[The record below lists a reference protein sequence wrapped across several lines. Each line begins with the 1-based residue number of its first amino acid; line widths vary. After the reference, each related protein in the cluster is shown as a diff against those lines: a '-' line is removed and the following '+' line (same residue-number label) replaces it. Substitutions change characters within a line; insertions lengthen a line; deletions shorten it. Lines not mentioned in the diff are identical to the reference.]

1 MGQFNSSVKG
11 LIYRI
16 KDLSKLIQ
24 DIDIRLSIPGLSP
37 GKKQAL
43 IKDRTLKLGKV
54 KSLVKRIGDLTN
66 GNIITITFED
76 KNTSDRFRIVY
87 TNISPEDAIVHLKLL
102 MASLQKREIII
113 SEVKE
118 VQTKNSLTKL

>member
-24 DIDIRLSIPGLSP
+24 DIDFRLSIPGLSP

-54 KSLVKRIGDLTN
+54 KSLVKRVGDLTK

-87 TNISPEDAIVHLKLL
+87 TNVSQEDAIVHLKL
-102 MASLQKREIII
+102 MASLQKREITI

-118 VQTKNSLTKL
+118 VQTKNSLIKL

>member
-24 DIDIRLSIPGLSP
+24 DIDFRLSIPGLSP

-54 KSLVKRIGDLTN
+54 KSLVKRVGDLTK

-87 TNISPEDAIVHLKLL
+87 TNVSQEDAIVHLKL
-102 MASLQKREIII
+102 MASLQKREITI

>member
-87 TNISPEDAIVHLKLL
+87 TSISQEDAIVHLKL

>member
-16 KDLSKLIQ
+16 KYLSKLIQ

-87 TNISPEDAIVHLKLL
+87 TNISQEDAIVHLKL
-102 MASLQKREIII
+102 MASLQKIEIII

>member
-1 MGQFNSSVKG
+1 MGQFNSSVNG

-16 KDLSKLIQ
+16 KGLSKLIQ
-24 DIDIRLSIPGLSP
+24 DIDFRLSIPGLSP

-87 TNISPEDAIVHLKLL
+87 TNISQEDAIVHLKL

-113 SEVKE
+113 LEVKE

>member
-76 KNTSDRFRIVY
+76 KNTSDIFRIVY
-87 TNISPEDAIVHLKLL
+87 TNISQEDAIVHLKL

-113 SEVKE
+113 LEVKE

>member
-87 TNISPEDAIVHLKLL
+87 TNISQEDAIVHLKL
-102 MASLQKREIII
+102 MTSLQKREIII

>member
-87 TNISPEDAIVHLKLL
+87 TNISQEDAIVHLKL

-113 SEVKE
+113 AEVKE

>member
-76 KNTSDRFRIVY
+76 KNTSDRFRTVY
-87 TNISPEDAIVHLKLL
+87 TNVSQEDAIVHLKL
-102 MASLQKREIII
+102 MASLQKREITI

>member
-87 TNISPEDAIVHLKLL
+87 TNISQEDAIVHLKL

-113 SEVKE
+113 LEVKE

>member
-54 KSLVKRIGDLTN
+54 KSLVKRVGDLTK

-87 TNISPEDAIVHLKLL
+87 TNVSQEDAIVHLKL
-102 MASLQKREIII
+102 MASLQKREITI

>member
-76 KNTSDRFRIVY
+76 KNTSDRFRIVSVSY
-87 TNISPEDAIVHLKLL
+87 THLTLP
-102 MASLQKREIII
+102 
-113 SEVKE
+113 
-118 VQTKNSLTKL
+118 TKLEV

>member
-87 TNISPEDAIVHLKLL
+87 TNISQEDAIVHLEL

>member
-16 KDLSKLIQ
+16 KYLSKLIQ

-66 GNIITITFED
+66 GNIITITFKD

-87 TNISPEDAIVHLKLL
+87 TNISQEDAIVHLKL

>member
-66 GNIITITFED
+66 GNIITITFKD

-87 TNISPEDAIVHLKLL
+87 TNISQEDAIVHLKL
-102 MASLQKREIII
+102 MASLQKREINI

>member
-87 TNISPEDAIVHLKLL
+87 TNISQEDAIVHLKL
-102 MASLQKREIII
+102 MASLQNREIII

>member
-43 IKDRTLKLGKV
+43 IKVRTLKLGKV

-66 GNIITITFED
+66 GNIITITFEK

-87 TNISPEDAIVHLKLL
+87 TNISQEDAIVHLKL
-102 MASLQKREIII
+102 MASLQKRKIII

>member
-1 MGQFNSSVKG
+1 MGQFNSSVNG

-87 TNISPEDAIVHLKLL
+87 TNISQEDAIVHLKL
-102 MASLQKREIII
+102 MASLQQREIII

>member
-87 TNISPEDAIVHLKLL
+87 TNISQEDAIVHLKLT
-102 MASLQKREIII
+102 ASLQKREIII

>member
-37 GKKQAL
+37 VKKQAL

-66 GNIITITFED
+66 GNIITIIFED

-87 TNISPEDAIVHLKLL
+87 TNISQEDAIVHLKL

-113 SEVKE
+113 LEVKE

>member
-1 MGQFNSSVKG
+1 MGQFNSSVNG

-24 DIDIRLSIPGLSP
+24 DIDFRLSIPGLSP
-37 GKKQAL
+37 GKKQTL

-76 KNTSDRFRIVY
+76 KNTS
-87 TNISPEDAIVHLKLL
+87 
-102 MASLQKREIII
+102 LQKREIII

>member
-1 MGQFNSSVKG
+1 MGQFNLSVKG

-24 DIDIRLSIPGLSP
+24 DIDFRLSIPGLSP

-54 KSLVKRIGDLTN
+54 KSLVKRVGDLTK

-87 TNISPEDAIVHLKLL
+87 TNVSQEDAIVHLKL
-102 MASLQKREIII
+102 MASLQKREITI

>member
-54 KSLVKRIGDLTN
+54 KSLVKRMGDLTK

-87 TNISPEDAIVHLKLL
+87 TNVSQEDAIVHLKL
-102 MASLQKREIII
+102 MASLQKREITI

>member
-16 KDLSKLIQ
+16 NDLSKLIQ
-24 DIDIRLSIPGLSP
+24 DIDFRLSIPGLSP

-54 KSLVKRIGDLTN
+54 KSLVKRVGDLTK

-87 TNISPEDAIVHLKLL
+87 TNISPEDAIVHLKL
-102 MASLQKREIII
+102 MASLQKKEITI

>member
-87 TNISPEDAIVHLKLL
+87 TNISQEDAIVHLKLR
-102 MASLQKREIII
+102 ASLQKREIII

>member
-24 DIDIRLSIPGLSP
+24 DIDFRLSIPGLSP

-54 KSLVKRIGDLTN
+54 KSLVKRVGDLTK

-87 TNISPEDAIVHLKLL
+87 TNISQEDAIVHLKL
-102 MASLQKREIII
+102 MASLQKREITI

>member
-87 TNISPEDAIVHLKLL
+87 TNISQEDAIVYLKL

>member
-16 KDLSKLIQ
+16 KYLSKLIQ

-87 TNISPEDAIVHLKLL
+87 TNISQEDAIVHLKF

>member
-1 MGQFNSSVKG
+1 MGQFNSSVNG

-87 TNISPEDAIVHLKLL
+87 TNISQEDAIVHLEL

>member
-24 DIDIRLSIPGLSP
+24 DIDFRLSIQGLSP

-54 KSLVKRIGDLTN
+54 KSLVKRVGDLTK

-87 TNISPEDAIVHLKLL
+87 TNVSQEDAIVHLKL
-102 MASLQKREIII
+102 MASLQRREITIL
-113 SEVKE
+113 EVKE

>member
-24 DIDIRLSIPGLSP
+24 DIDFRLSIPGLSP

-54 KSLVKRIGDLTN
+54 KSLVKRVGDLTK

-87 TNISPEDAIVHLKLL
+87 TNISREDAIVHLKL

>member
-1 MGQFNSSVKG
+1 MGQFNSSVNG

-87 TNISPEDAIVHLKLL
+87 TNISQEDAIVHLKLT
-102 MASLQKREIII
+102 ASLQKREIII

>member
-87 TNISPEDAIVHLKLL
+87 TNISQEDAIVHLKL
-102 MASLQKREIII
+102 MASLQKIEIII

>member
-54 KSLVKRIGDLTN
+54 KSLVKRVGDLTK

-87 TNISPEDAIVHLKLL
+87 TNISQEDAIVHLKL
-102 MASLQKREIII
+102 MASLQKREITI

>member
-24 DIDIRLSIPGLSP
+24 DIDFRLSIPGLSP

-54 KSLVKRIGDLTN
+54 KSLVKRVGDLTK

-87 TNISPEDAIVHLKLL
+87 TNVSQEDAIVHLKL
-102 MASLQKREIII
+102 MASLQRREITI